1 MLVLHL
7 VAGLGTWLI
16 IIRRWDQVTC
26 QWLIAIDPDELD
38 PEVASKNNVM
48 HLQHMQE
55 GVSREGGAVLERK
68 GMEMVGKRWRDKFKL
83 LVCDANMDIRDTLRE
98 LVLPLAEFL
107 APGGVVIVI
116 IQLGGRVD
124 EEGIAR
130 KVNVISEASRESRYW
145 LWLLWYRDREAF
157 GSVPEVIDFDLKIK
171 NGLKKWG
178 FSMFLKRTRFFLCL
192 II

>member
-1 MLVLHL
+1 M
-7 VAGLGTWLI
+7 
-16 IIRRWDQVTC
+16 
-26 QWLIAIDPDELD
+26 
-38 PEVASKNNVM
+38 ASKNNGM
-48 HLQHMQE
+48 HLQHIQE

-116 IQLGGRVD
+116 IQLGGRVG

-130 KVNVISEASRESRYW
+130 KVDVISEASRESRY
-145 LWLLWYRDREAF
+145 
-157 GSVPEVIDFDLKIK
+157 
-171 NGLKKWG
+171 
-178 FSMFLKRTRFFLCL
+178 
-192 II
+192 

>member
-1 MLVLHL
+1 M
-7 VAGLGTWLI
+7 
-16 IIRRWDQVTC
+16 
-26 QWLIAIDPDELD
+26 
-38 PEVASKNNVM
+38 ASKNNGM
-48 HLQHMQE
+48 HLQHIQE

-130 KVNVISEASRESRYW
+130 KVNVISEASRESRY
-145 LWLLWYRDREAF
+145 
-157 GSVPEVIDFDLKIK
+157 
-171 NGLKKWG
+171 
-178 FSMFLKRTRFFLCL
+178 
-192 II
+192 